1 MHPLQY
7 SCLDNFIDRGAWRAT
22 VYEVAKTEQLTLS
35 GIPTSGCIPSHQTTR
50 PLTLASEPTPPHPS
64 PSTVCRKPPRSQIPV
79 SEEQGGMKSWEGQA
93 EGPWHNLGQALVPYG
108 RGWRGRACL
117 GLRWALAPAPRST
130 LLTVV
135 HRLPL
140 VDDVA
145 RTPEARGG
153 ARVASA
159 AGELSLCVARGPCP
173 PLPPDPSPTLSM
185 ACSRSPVLPR
195 SSLHRWISRTPG
207 LISARSAPRLFPDT
221 GATAWP
227 GEGPGTAAC
236 RPQGSRGQPVP
247 WGLVPQGPR
256 RGSGDW
262 EENGV
267 DPEPQAHRRPRTS
280 LLRARGRMAP

>member
-1 MHPLQY
+1 
-7 SCLDNFIDRGAWRAT
+7 
-22 VYEVAKTEQLTLS
+22 
-35 GIPTSGCIPSHQTTR
+35 
-50 PLTLASEPTPPHPS
+50 
-64 PSTVCRKPPRSQIPV
+64 
-79 SEEQGGMKSWEGQA
+79 MKSREGQA
-93 EGPWHNLGQALVPYG
+93 EGPGHNLEQALVPYG

-130 LLTVV
+130 FLTVV

-159 AGELSLCVARGPCP
+159 AGELSLCVPRGPYP

-236 RPQGSRGQPVP
+236 RPQGSRGQPAP

-256 RGSGDW
+256 RKKKKKAQAW
-262 EENGV
+262 ERGLGKENGV

-280 LLRARGRMAP
+280 LLRARGHMAP